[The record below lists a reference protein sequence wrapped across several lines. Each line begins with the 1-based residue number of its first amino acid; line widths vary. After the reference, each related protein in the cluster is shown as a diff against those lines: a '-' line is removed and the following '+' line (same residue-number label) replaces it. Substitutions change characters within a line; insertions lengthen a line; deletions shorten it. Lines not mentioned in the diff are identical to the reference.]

1 MSKIGALPIRPTF
14 HRFIRRH
21 DPVPRLLMSSL
32 LPRMV
37 SVGNGWP
44 SFVVR
49 PGLVIRGLGAQGRR
63 LITLSPSWHG
73 PFHRDGPAPFTV
85 GPAPF
90 TVGPAPFT
98 VGPALFTV
106 GPTPSPS
113 AQTLSPSWPGS
124 SGPSG
129 TPRASIRW
137 PPTRRA
143 RTDFPKHKSCIR
155 TLGPRCTSHRA
166 RMATSGPPT
175 PGKSTISHRNPRE
188 IHRIKRLTAARQRR

>member
-1 MSKIGALPIRPTF
+1 
-14 HRFIRRH
+14 
-21 DPVPRLLMSSL
+21 MSSL

-49 PGLVIRGLGAQGRR
+49 PGLVIRGFGAQGRR

-98 VGPALFTV
+98 VGPDPFTV
-106 GPTPSPS
+106 MARLVRAIRHP
-113 AQTLSPSWPGS
+113 PGLDQMA
-124 SGPSG
+124 PHAPRQNRF
-129 TPRASIRW
+129 PRAQILYQDPRPKMHFSSRLHGYLN
-137 PPTRRA
+137 PAHA
-143 RTDFPKHKSCIR
+143 RNVNNRSQ
-155 TLGPRCTSHRA
+155 
-166 RMATSGPPT
+166 
-175 PGKSTISHRNPRE
+175 KST
-188 IHRIKRLTAARQRR
+188 